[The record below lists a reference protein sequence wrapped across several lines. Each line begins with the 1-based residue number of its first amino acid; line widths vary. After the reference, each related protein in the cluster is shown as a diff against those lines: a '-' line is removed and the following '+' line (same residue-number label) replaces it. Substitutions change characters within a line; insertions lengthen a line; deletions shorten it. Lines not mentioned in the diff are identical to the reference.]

1 MRVGGSSVLSFFGDI
16 MEFSELQA
24 LVEVDLKIDDTELDL
39 EAIRTPQL
47 HSKYLNFYTKY
58 TLQLKR
64 AEDDRKTMYK
74 DKWEYYTGKAPAE
87 AYADKPFD
95 LKILKND
102 VQMYIEADEE
112 YQLLSQKEAYLKSM
126 VEYTNRT
133 LQQITNRSFT
143 INNAI
148 KWKMFLHGE

>member
-1 MRVGGSSVLSFFGDI
+1 
-16 MEFSELQA
+16 
-24 LVEVDLKIDDTELDL
+24 
-39 EAIRTPQL
+39 
-47 HSKYLNFYTKY
+47 
-58 TLQLKR
+58 
-64 AEDDRKTMYK
+64 MYK
-74 DKWEYYTGKAPAE
+74 NKWEYYTGKAPAE

-102 VQMYIEADEE
+102 VQMYIEADEDF
-112 YQLLSQKEAYLKSM
+112 QLLSQKEAYLKSM
-126 VEYTNRT
+126 VDYTNRT